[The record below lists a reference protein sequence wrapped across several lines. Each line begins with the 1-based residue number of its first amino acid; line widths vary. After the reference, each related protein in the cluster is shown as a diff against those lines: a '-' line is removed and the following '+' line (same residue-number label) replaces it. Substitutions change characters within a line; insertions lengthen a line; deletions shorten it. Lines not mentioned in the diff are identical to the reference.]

1 MKRLPVLDPEVKN
14 RLERWRPTTWNDEDV
29 RTLEPLL
36 PELRSWVEKANPS
49 GIQQA
54 VRLLR
59 AAAGIAKWAVGALG
73 TTDPTVVLHPNNV
86 EHWTMTVN
94 AHQPRGWR
102 ENKRGTLR
110 ALGRANNPAAWP
122 PPTRKIGKQEIAQPY
137 TPREEAVFRLV
148 AKLRG
153 RHDRSR
159 RLWIV
164 AAALGAGLLGTEIAT
179 TRTGDLKSITG
190 GRLTV
195 RVRGRNPRLVPIRND
210 YTNLARAA
218 ADTAPTDRF
227 IPNEGRNAVHWV
239 TGRLDPGNGQGLSLR
254 RARSTWLV
262 AHLLAGTPLPVFRKI
277 AGPLAANTLDVL
289 LGYAVTAIDDE
300 TAVMGALGA

>member
-1 MKRLPVLDPEVKN
+1 MNYTPPLAPDVKKA
-14 RLERWRPTTWNDEDV
+14 LEEWRPTNWTDAEV
-29 RTLEPLL
+29 QTLEPLL
-36 PELRSWVEKANPS
+36 PVLRSWVEKVNPRDAHR
-49 GIQQA
+49 A
-54 VRLLR
+54 VRYLR
-59 AAAGIAKWAVGALG
+59 AAAGMAVWAFQALA

-86 EHWTMTVN
+86 ENWSMTVN
-94 AHQPRGWR
+94 AHKPVGWR
-102 ENKRGTLR
+102 ENKRGSLR

-122 PPTRKIGKQEIAQPY
+122 PPTRKVGKQEIAIPY

-179 TRTGDLKSITG
+179 ARTGDLKTIAG

-195 RVRGRNPRLVPIRND
+195 RVRGRNPRLVPIRQA
-210 YTNLARAA
+210 YTDLARAA
-218 ADTAPTDRF
+218 ADTTPTDRF
-227 IPNEGRNAVHWV
+227 IPSEGRNAVHWV

-262 AHLLAGTPLPVFRKI
+262 AHLVAGTPVAVLRKI
-277 AGPLAANTLDVL
+277 AGPLSANTLDGL
-289 LGYAVTAIDDE
+289 LSHAVTAIDDE